1 MVAWFILSVVNRDP
15 KTRRKA
21 AAAKAA
27 LLYHFL
33 GLEPE

>member
-1 MVAWFILSVVNRDP
+1 MIAWFILSHVNRDL
-15 KTRRKA
+15 KTRRKS

-27 LLYHFL
+27 LMYHFL